1 MISQR
6 HLQVLRKIV
15 TCLADSPIHWV
26 VTGSVGMA
34 LQGMTLEIHDIDIQT
49 NKVGAYE
56 IERVLMKYVVRPVRY
71 RESER
76 IRSHLGML
84 DIDGIQV
91 EIMGD
96 IQKRLENQD
105 WEEPVKVESYKQW
118 LDIDGMHVPVLS
130 LDYEYLAYLRLGRTE
145 KAEMLRTWLHK

>member
-1 MISQR
+1 
-6 HLQVLRKIV
+6 VA
-15 TCLADSPIHWV
+15 T
-26 VTGSVGMA
+26 
-34 LQGMTLEIHDIDIQT
+34 QGITDQIHDIDSQT

-76 IRSHLGML
+76 IRSYLGML